1 MTPKIN
7 LRTILQYVV
16 PPIITVGLCVFLY
29 RGVDWKEVIDGL
41 KSCNFFLLSLFLLCN
56 VGAMIARALRWRIQL
71 RAMGLSPRFGE
82 MLRSIFG
89 TYAVNLIF
97 PRLGEIWRCTY
108 IAKVTRSSF
117 SGVFGSMIADRLA
130 DTMVIFLMSLLTF
143 MFAAPAMAEFAAE
156 SDLIARVTALLS
168 SPWIILFFFLLFIF
182 CILCIYSPER
192 IFVRVREFVRNMW
205 AGFAALFTMQRG
217 QGLWLLLTAL
227 LWLGYGAGMFF
238 SLYSFPP
245 TAALLADHGILCGLL
260 TFVFGSLAMAI
271 PSNGGIGPWQASVM
285 LSLCGIYGME
295 PSTALTFATINVAF
309 STLLTI
315 LLGLY
320 TFALPQKKAH

>member
-7 LRTILQYVV
+7 LRTFIQYIV
-16 PPIITVGLCVFLY
+16 PPIITVGLCIYLY
-29 RGVDWKEVIDGL
+29 RGVDWSEVMDGL
-41 KSCNFFLLSLFLLCN
+41 RSSNFTLLSLFLLCN
-56 VGAMIARALRWRIQL
+56 VGAMIARALRWRLQL
-71 RAMGLSPRFGE
+71 RAMGLSPSFGE
-82 MLRSIFG
+82 MVRSIFG
-89 TYAVNLIF
+89 TYAVNLVF
-97 PRLGEIWRCTY
+97 PRLGEVWRCTY
-108 IAKVTRSSF
+108 IAKATRSPF

-130 DTMVIFLMSLLTF
+130 DTMVILLMSLITF

-156 SDLIARVTALLS
+156 SDLTNRAVSILS
-168 SPWIILFFFLLFIF
+168 SPWVIFFLFLLFVF

-192 IFVRVREFVRNMW
+192 IFVSIRRFVSNMW
-205 AGFAALFTMQRG
+205 HGFTALFTMQSGRG
-217 QGLWLLLTAL
+217 SWLMLTGLI
-227 LWLGYGAGMFF
+227 WLGYSAGMFF
-238 SLYSFPP
+238 SLYSYPP
-245 TAALLADHGILCGLL
+245 TAALVSDHGFLCGLL

-315 LLGLY
+315 ILGLY
-320 TFALPQKKAH
+320 TFAFPQKK